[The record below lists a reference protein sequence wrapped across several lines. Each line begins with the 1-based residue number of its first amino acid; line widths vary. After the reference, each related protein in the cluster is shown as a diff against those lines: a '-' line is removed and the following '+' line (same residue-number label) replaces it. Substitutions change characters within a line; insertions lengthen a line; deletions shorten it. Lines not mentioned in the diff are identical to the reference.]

1 MRVTLVHQD
10 LKAQIR
16 QYQVVRQYT
25 VEIENRAKSR
35 LAVFA
40 TQSENT
46 DAEPV
51 QRRQDRP
58 KIRKTTVTKETSSI
72 QL

>member
-25 VEIENRAKSR
+25 AEIENRAKSR

-46 DAEPV
+46 DVEPV
-51 QRRQDRP
+51 QRRQDRS
-58 KIRKTTVTKETSSI
+58 KIRKTTSI
-72 QL
+72 